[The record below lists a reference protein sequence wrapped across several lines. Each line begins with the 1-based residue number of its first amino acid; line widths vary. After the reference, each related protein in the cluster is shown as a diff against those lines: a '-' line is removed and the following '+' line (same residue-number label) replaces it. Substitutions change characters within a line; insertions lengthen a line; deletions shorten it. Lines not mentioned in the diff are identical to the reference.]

1 MLFIAQMLTSAPS
14 AAALTVQLVINPGA
28 GSEPTSVKGT
38 EVAEDITQGGPDS
51 T

>member
-14 AAALTVQLVINPGA
+14 AAALTVQLVINPEA
-28 GSEPTSVKGT
+28 GSEPTIVKAT